1 MGSTAWASYLQ
12 ESSALV
18 PLWTGK
24 IANVIEVAKCLRFI
38 ILRIRHSNVVCELVH
53 VDVFCSW
60 IVDLFH
66 YLLFRQMAV
75 FQILWSLLTVK
86 LLNQGLQLQNT
97 YHRWCLYDLLFSL
110 FPFHFEFLPLH
121 PFLFT
126 DCMHYWLVA
135 LIFQFNE
142 EARSPFVKKYK
153 TIIHPGEVPIL
164 S

>member
-97 YHRWCLYDLLFSL
+97 YHRWFLYDLLFSL
-110 FPFHFEFLPLH
+110 FLSLWI
-121 PFLFT
+121 FT
-126 DCMHYWLVA
+126 PSSFSFYWLYA
-135 LIFQFNE
+135 LLVGCFDLSVQWGS
-142 EARSPFVKKYK
+142 ALSLCK
-153 TIIHPGEVPIL
+153 EV
-164 S
+164 